1 MRILYRVCFF
11 LQICFITFRHHSAV
25 RVSTQLM
32 GYFYTVSEPTGSYE
46 LYLSDEVMTAYS
58 HCIIEIT
65 VVGYD
70 IRTTGWTEATCVYS
84 CEQIRANG
92 TETTRQ

>member
-25 RVSTQLM
+25 RISTRLM
-32 GYFYTVSEPTGSYE
+32 EYVYTVSEPTGSYE

-58 HCIIEIT
+58 HCITEIT

-70 IRTTGWTEATCVYS
+70 IRTTGLTEATCVYS
-84 CEQIRANG
+84 C
-92 TETTRQ
+92 TSV